1 MIKLY
6 AYLDL
11 NLDLKPGFVKELD
24 RSRSI
29 VMLEK
34 LKENH
39 LLPAAFFRYRVFVT
53 RFRDC
58 GFTLLEIMIAI
69 FIFAI
74 IATTIFTSYTSLLSG
89 NETSDQENASYEMAK
104 NCLNR
109 MIVDLKSI
117 HLTLPPGYSPPVLGE
132 PPELYRIVGEIFD
145 IQGVSFPR
153 LRFTS
158 LAHLSFGG
166 KTEKG
171 IAEIVYYVQASS
183 DGNYVLKRS
192 DNLYP
197 YETFEEKAGDP
208 VLCTD
213 VKSLTFKYY
222 DEDGTAYDL
231 WDSDDEDFGYSTPK
245 AIDINLELAENSNSL
260 WFKTMVTLPVYRKKK
275 E

>member
-1 MIKLY
+1 
-6 AYLDL
+6 
-11 NLDLKPGFVKELD
+11 
-24 RSRSI
+24 
-29 VMLEK
+29 MLEK
-34 LKENH
+34 LQKH
-39 LLPAAFFRYRVFVT
+39 DMSSAASSRHRVFAL
-53 RFRDC
+53 RWADR

-69 FIFAI
+69 SIFAI
-74 IATTIFTSYTSLLSG
+74 ITTTIFTSYSSLLSG
-89 NETSDQENASYEMAK
+89 SETSDQGTASYEMAK

-109 MIVDLKSI
+109 MIVDLESI
-117 HLTLPPGYSPPVLGE
+117 HLTLRPGYSPPVLGE

-171 IAEIVYYVQASS
+171 IAEIVYYVQASG
-183 DGNYVLKRS
+183 DGNYVLKRA

-197 YETFEEKAGDP
+197 YETFEEKVGDP

-222 DEDGTAYDL
+222 DQDGTAYDL
-231 WDSDDEDFGYSTPK
+231 WDSDDEDFEYSTPK
-245 AIDINLELAENSNSL
+245 AIDINIELAESSDSL

>member
-1 MIKLY
+1 MH
-6 AYLDL
+6 
-11 NLDLKPGFVKELD
+11 
-24 RSRSI
+24 
-29 VMLEK
+29 EK
-34 LKENH
+34 LQENH
-39 LLPAAFFRYRVFVT
+39 LLPAACSCHRVFAT
-53 RFRDC
+53 RFTDR

-69 FIFAI
+69 SIFAI
-74 IATTIFTSYTSLLSG
+74 IATTIFASYSSLLSG
-89 NETSDQENASYEMAK
+89 NETSDQGTASYEMAK

-109 MIVDLKSI
+109 MIVDLESI

-132 PPELYRIVGEIFD
+132 PPEPYRIVGEIFD

-158 LAHLSFGG
+158 LAHLSLGG

-171 IAEIVYYVQASS
+171 IAEIVYYVQSS
-183 DGNYVLKRS
+183 GDGNYVLKRA

-197 YETFEEKAGDP
+197 YETFEEKAKDP
-208 VLCTD
+208 VLCAG

-222 DEDGTAYDL
+222 DQDGTAYDL
-231 WDSDDEDFGYSTPK
+231 WDSDDEEFGYSTPR
-245 AIDINLELAENSNSL
+245 AIDINLELAESSNSL

>member
-1 MIKLY
+1 
-6 AYLDL
+6 
-11 NLDLKPGFVKELD
+11 
-24 RSRSI
+24 
-29 VMLEK
+29 MLEK
-34 LKENH
+34 LQENNM
-39 LLPAAFFRYRVFVT
+39 LSAAGSRHRVFST
-53 RFRDC
+53 RWADR

-69 FIFAI
+69 SIFAI
-74 IATTIFTSYTSLLSG
+74 IATTIFTSYSALLSG
-89 NETSDQENASYEMAK
+89 SETSDQGTASYEMAK

-109 MIVDLKSI
+109 MIVDIESI
-117 HLTLPPGYSPPVLGE
+117 HLTLSPGYTPPVLGE
-132 PPELYRIVGEIFD
+132 PPDLYRIVGEIVD

-171 IAEIVYYVQASS
+171 IAEIVYYVQASG
-183 DGNYVLKRS
+183 DENYVLKRA

-197 YETFEEKAGDP
+197 YKTFEEKAGDP

-222 DEDGTAYDL
+222 DQDGTAYDF
-231 WDSDDEDFGYSTPK
+231 WDSDDEDYGYSTPK
-245 AIDINLELAENSNSL
+245 AIDINLELAESSDSL
-260 WFKTMVTLPVYRKKK
+260 WFKTMVTPTVYRKKK

>member
-1 MIKLY
+1 
-6 AYLDL
+6 
-11 NLDLKPGFVKELD
+11 
-24 RSRSI
+24 
-29 VMLEK
+29 MLEK
-34 LKENH
+34 LQKYH
-39 LLPAAFFRYRVFVT
+39 ILPAACSCHQVSAGRWK
-53 RFRDC
+53 DH
-58 GFTLLEIMIAI
+58 GFTLLEIMVAI

-74 IATTIFTSYTSLLSG
+74 IVTTIFTSYSTLLSA
-89 NETSDQENASYEMAK
+89 NKSSDQGTAPYEMAK

-109 MIVDLKSI
+109 MTVDLESI
-117 HLTLPPGYSPPVLGE
+117 HVTLPPGYSPPALGE
-132 PPELYRIVGEIFD
+132 PPELYRIVGEIYD
-145 IQGVSFPR
+145 IQGTAFPR

-171 IAEIVYYVQASS
+171 IAEIVYYIQASG
-183 DGNYVLKRS
+183 DGNYVLKRA

-197 YETFEEKAGDP
+197 YEIFEEKAGDP

-222 DEDGTAYDL
+222 DQDGTAYDL
-231 WDSDDEDFGYSTPK
+231 WDSDDEDFRYSTPK
-245 AIDINLELAENSNSL
+245 AIGINLELAEGSNSL

>member
-1 MIKLY
+1 
-6 AYLDL
+6 
-11 NLDLKPGFVKELD
+11 
-24 RSRSI
+24 
-29 VMLEK
+29 MLEK
-34 LKENH
+34 LQENNI
-39 LLPAAFFRYRVFVT
+39 LPAACSCHRVFAT
-53 RFRDC
+53 RWGDR

-74 IATTIFTSYTSLLSG
+74 IATTIFTSYSSLLSG
-89 NETSDQENASYEMAK
+89 SKTSDQGTASYEMAK
-104 NCLNR
+104 NCLSR
-109 MIVDLKSI
+109 MIVDLESI

-132 PPELYRIVGEIFD
+132 PPDFYRIVGEIFD
-145 IQGVSFPR
+145 VQGDSFPR

-171 IAEIVYYVQASS
+171 IAEIVYYVQASG
-183 DGNYVLKRS
+183 DGNYVLKRA

-197 YETFEEKAGDP
+197 YETFEEKNGDP

-222 DEDGTAYDL
+222 DQDGTAYDL

-245 AIDINLELAENSNSL
+245 AIDINLELAESSDSL
-260 WFKTMVTLPVYRKKK
+260 RFKTMVTLTVYRKKK

>member
-1 MIKLY
+1 
-6 AYLDL
+6 
-11 NLDLKPGFVKELD
+11 
-24 RSRSI
+24 
-29 VMLEK
+29 MLEK
-34 LKENH
+34 LQENH
-39 LLPAAFFRYRVFVT
+39 ILPGACSRHWVFATRRVD
-53 RFRDC
+53 R

-74 IATTIFTSYTSLLSG
+74 IATTIFTSYSSLLSG
-89 NETSDQENASYEMAK
+89 SETSDQVTASYEMAK

-109 MIVDLKSI
+109 MIVDLESI

-132 PPELYRIVGEIFD
+132 PPELYRIVGDIFD

-171 IAEIVYYVQASS
+171 IAQIVYYVMTSG
-183 DGNYVLKRS
+183 DGNYVLKRA

-197 YETFEEKAGDP
+197 YETFEERAGDP
-208 VLCTD
+208 VLCPD
-213 VKSLTFKYY
+213 VKSLTLKYY
-222 DEDGTAYDL
+222 DQDGTAYDL

-245 AIDINLELAENSNSL
+245 AIDITLELAKSSDSL

>member
-1 MIKLY
+1 
-6 AYLDL
+6 
-11 NLDLKPGFVKELD
+11 
-24 RSRSI
+24 
-29 VMLEK
+29 MLEK
-34 LKENH
+34 LQKYH
-39 LLPAAFFRYRVFVT
+39 ILPAASSCYKVSAGRW
-53 RFRDC
+53 RDH
-58 GFTLLEIMIAI
+58 GFTLLEIMVAI

-74 IATTIFTSYTSLLSG
+74 IVTTIFTSYSTLLSA
-89 NETSDQENASYEMAK
+89 NKSSDQGTAPYEMAK

-109 MIVDLKSI
+109 MTVDLESI
-117 HLTLPPGYSPPVLGE
+117 HVTLPPGYSPPVLGE

-145 IQGVSFPR
+145 IQGTAFPR

-171 IAEIVYYVQASS
+171 IAEIVYYVQASG
-183 DGNYVLKRS
+183 DGNYVLKRA

-197 YETFEEKAGDP
+197 YEIFEEKTGDP

-222 DEDGTAYDL
+222 DQDGTAFDL

-245 AIDINLELAENSNSL
+245 AIGINLELAEGSNSL